1 MTTKTLHRF
10 GFGIASVAA
19 AGLVALGAANSAS
32 AGDDK
37 PVAQVGEPAPDFTLT
52 DLDGNTH
59 TLSDYTEQGKVVVL
73 EWFNPDCP
81 FVQKHHKKGSTMRDL
96 AAKYADEGVVWLA
109 INSGAPGKQ
118 GAGLDRN
125 LSAREEFSI
134 QYPIMLDES
143 GKVGRKYGAKT
154 SPHMYIVDADGVLR
168 YNGAIDNLP
177 SASQFGDVN
186 YVDDALGQILAGQ
199 TVEVAESRP
208 YGCTVKY

>member
-1 MTTKTLHRF
+1 MMTKTLHRF
-10 GFGIASVAA
+10 GMGIASVAA
-19 AGLVALGAANSAS
+19 AGVVALGVAAN
-32 AGDDK
+32 AGAGEDH
-37 PVAQVGEPAPDFTLT
+37 PAAQVGKPAPDFTLT

-59 TLSDYTEQGKVVVL
+59 TLSEYTEQGKIVVL

-96 AAKYADEGVVWLA
+96 AAKYGDEGVVWLA

-134 QYPIMLDES
+134 QYPVMLDES

-154 SPHMYIVDADGVLR
+154 SPQMYIIDAGGVLR

-177 SASQFGDVN
+177 SASEFGDVN
-186 YVDDALGQILAGQ
+186 YVDEALGQILAGEP
-199 TVEVAESRP
+199 VEVAESRP